1 LLLQIP
7 GVLNQGEIERL
18 RSELAQASFEDGAST
33 AGFVAREVKRNLQVP
48 QDSEAG
54 RKGSA
59 IVLEALRR
67 NTTFFSATLP
77 HRVQGPVFNRYDPGM
92 TYGEHVDNAI
102 MGSGSSVRSDVA
114 ATLFLTPPEDYD
126 GGELTVHDS
135 FGAHQVKL
143 PAGSMIVYSASSTH
157 HVEPVSRSTRL
168 AALLWIQSMV
178 RAPARRLSL
187 LELDLSLGSLRQRSP
202 DAPELATL
210 TALYHN
216 LLRMWA
222 EN

>member
-7 GVLNQGEIERL
+7 DVLNQGEIERL
-18 RSELAQASFEDGAST
+18 RTELAQARFEDGAAT
-33 AGFVAREVKRNLQVP
+33 AGHIAREVKHNLQVA
-48 QDSEAG
+48 QDSETG
-54 RKGSA
+54 RKCGA
-59 IVLEALRR
+59 MVLEALRR
-67 NTTFFSATLP
+67 NTTFFSAALP

-102 MGSGSSVRSDVA
+102 MGGSTTVRSDVA
-114 ATLFLTPPEDYD
+114 ATLFLSAPGDYD

-135 FGAHQVKL
+135 FGSHRVKL
-143 PAGSMIVYSASSTH
+143 PAGSLIVYSASSAH
-157 HVEPVSRSTRL
+157 HVEPVSRGTRL
-168 AALLWIQSMV
+168 AAVLWIQSMV
-178 RAPARRLSL
+178 RDPAQRLSL
-187 LELDLSLGSLRQRSP
+187 FELDVSLGALRQRVP
-202 DAPELATL
+202 DAPELGTL